1 MIDDLYNESDIF
13 WWMFQNAKCSRIH
26 YDICMSN
33 VVELRKRI
41 RLRVKFLRIILQSG
55 NNGVVNGNFQYGIR
69 SPMECSIESC
79 ILT

>member
-1 MIDDLYNESDIF
+1 MVFAL
-13 WWMFQNAKCSRIH
+13 
-26 YDICMSN
+26 SN